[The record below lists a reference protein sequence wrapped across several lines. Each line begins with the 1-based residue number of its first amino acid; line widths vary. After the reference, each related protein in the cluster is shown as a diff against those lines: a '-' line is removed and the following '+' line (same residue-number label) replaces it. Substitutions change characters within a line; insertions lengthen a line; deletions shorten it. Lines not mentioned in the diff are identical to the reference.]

1 MPERFALYHNL
12 QILAERFQIESEP
25 TSYEPKYNIAPGQN
39 VPVIIKDEDE
49 RKCVIMRWGLVPQW
63 SNDPLIGFQMINARA
78 ETVAQKP
85 DFKNSLRKRRCI
97 VPCSGFYEWKK
108 VDKKTKIPYYIK
120 PENDNFFAFAGLW
133 DTWNKDGGNLTTFA
147 IITTTPNELIEPI
160 HDRMAVILS
169 KEDEQIWLDPNNQ
182 NPDELVSLLKP
193 YPSEEMQV
201 YEISIFVSNTRN
213 EGPECI
219 EPINIK

>member
-1 MPERFALYHNL
+1 MPERFALYHDL
-12 QILAERFQIESEP
+12 QTLAERFQIESEP

-39 VPVIIKDEDE
+39 VPVIIKDEGE

-108 VDKKTKIPYYIK
+108 IDKKTKIPYHIK

-133 DTWNKDGGNLTTFA
+133 DTWNKDGGDLTTFA

-182 NPDELVSLLKP
+182 KPDELVSLLKP
-193 YPSEEMQV
+193 YPSEEMQA
-201 YEISIFVSNTRN
+201 YEISTFVSNANN

-219 EPINIK
+219 DPINIK

>member
-1 MPERFALYHNL
+1 MPERFALYHDL
-12 QILAERFQIESEP
+12 QTLAERFQIESEP

-39 VPVIIKDEDE
+39 VPVIIEDEDE

-63 SNDPLIGFQMINARA
+63 SNDPLIGFQMTNARA

-108 VDKKTKIPYYIK
+108 IDKKTKIPYHIK
-120 PENDNFFAFAGLW
+120 PENDYFFAFAGLW

-193 YPSEEMQV
+193 YPSEEMQA
-201 YEISIFVSNTRN
+201 YEISTFVSNAKN

-219 EPINIK
+219 APIKR

>member
-12 QILAERFQIESEP
+12 QTLAERFGIDPKP
-25 TSYEPKYNIAPGQN
+25 TSYEPKYNITPGQN

-108 VDKKTKIPYYIK
+108 VDKKTKIPYHIK

-133 DTWNKDGGNLTTFA
+133 DSWNKDGGNLTTFA

-169 KEDEQIWLDPNNQ
+169 KEDEQTWLDPNNQ
-182 NPDELVSLLKP
+182 NPDVLVSLLKP
-193 YPSEEMQV
+193 YPSEEMQA
-201 YEISIFVSNTRN
+201 YEISTFVSNAKN

-219 EPINIK
+219 APIKR

>member
-1 MPERFALYHNL
+1 MPERFALYHDL
-12 QILAERFQIESEP
+12 QTLAERFGIESEP
-25 TSYEPKYNIAPGQN
+25 TSFEPKYNIAPGQN
-39 VPVIIKDEDE
+39 VSVIIKDGDE

-63 SNDPLIGFQMINARA
+63 SNDPLIGFQMINARG

-85 DFKNSLRKRRCI
+85 SFKNSLRKRRCI

-108 VDKKTKIPYYIK
+108 VDKKTKIPYHIK
-120 PENDNFFAFAGLW
+120 PKNDQFFGFAGLW
-133 DTWNKDGGNLTTFA
+133 DTWNRDGGVLTTFA

-160 HDRMAVILS
+160 HDQMAVILS

-182 NPDELVSLLKP
+182 NPDELVTLLKP
-193 YPSEEMQV
+193 YPSEEMQA
-201 YEISIFVSNTRN
+201 YEISSFVSNARN

-219 EPINIK
+219 DPINIK

>member
-1 MPERFALYHNL
+1 MPERFALYHDL
-12 QILAERFQIESEP
+12 QTLVERFKIESEP
-25 TSYEPKYNIAPGQN
+25 TSYEPKYNITPGQN
-39 VPVIIKDEDE
+39 VPVIIKDEGE

-108 VDKKTKIPYYIK
+108 IDKKTKIPYYIK

-133 DTWNKDGGNLTTFA
+133 DTWNKDGGDLTTFA

-169 KEDEQIWLDPNNQ
+169 KEDEQTWLDPNNQ

-193 YPSEEMQV
+193 CSSENMEA
-201 YEISIFVSNTRN
+201 YEISTFVNNANN

-219 EPINIK
+219 APINIK